1 MPDADRRIFDYFAA
15 NAETAQ
21 EVDYLAYASYAFA
34 KFEWFEKYVDRH
46 GVEPDQAEIDRWVAE
61 LPDSRLD
68 EIHDTASRV
77 FHSAASLYMAE
88 RMEQARV
95 QAVLD
100 SIDTEIRRHNAAL
113 ERTVRSATSFREN
126 LLPNIGAGI
135 LSSVIFSIVIIL
147 ASLIFTRDPSPI
159 AIYKSM
165 TAPGPAAP

>member
-34 KFEWFEKYVDRH
+34 KFEWFDKYVARH
-46 GVEPDQAEIDRWVAE
+46 GVEPDQAEIDRWVSE

-68 EIHDTASRV
+68 ELHDAASRV
-77 FHSAASLYMAE
+77 FRSAARIYMAE
-88 RMEQARV
+88 RMKEAQAK
-95 QAVLD
+95 AVLD
-100 SIDTEIRRHNAAL
+100 SIDTEIKRHNLAL

-126 LLPNIGAGI
+126 LLPNIGIGI

-147 ASLIFTRDPSPI
+147 ASLIFTKDPSPI
-159 AIYKSM
+159 SIYKSM
-165 TAPGPAAP
+165 TAPAPATP